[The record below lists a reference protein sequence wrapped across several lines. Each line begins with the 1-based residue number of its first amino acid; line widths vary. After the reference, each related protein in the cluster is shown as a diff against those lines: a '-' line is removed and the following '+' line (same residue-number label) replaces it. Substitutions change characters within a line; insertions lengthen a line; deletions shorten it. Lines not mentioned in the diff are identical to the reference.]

1 MPGNTVDVLNCSI
14 ESLQLA
20 TLKIDQRLKTTS
32 ILSPEGRSISLWLF
46 ANFPSML
53 YHLQDTEAQSGT
65 SIILEE
71 YRPPIFLQIMQ
82 DSGMS
87 SEYLSSIF
95 RRTLKNHNY
104 IRMIRQ
110 G

>member
-1 MPGNTVDVLNCSI
+1 MFLIAPLNHF
-14 ESLQLA
+14 SLQRS
-20 TLKIDQRLKTTS
+20 RLINDLRPPASYHPKDA
-32 ILSPEGRSISLWLF
+32 LYPFGYLL
-46 ANFPSML
+46 NFPSML